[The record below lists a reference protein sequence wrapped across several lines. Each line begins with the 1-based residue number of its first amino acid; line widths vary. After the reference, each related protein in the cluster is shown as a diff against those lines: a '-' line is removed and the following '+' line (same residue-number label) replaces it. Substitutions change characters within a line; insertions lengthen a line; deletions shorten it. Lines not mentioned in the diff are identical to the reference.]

1 MSHKTAAGLKVVT
14 TDNSTEV
21 GGADDT
27 CSAAANISPTKGV
40 LSLKEVDAPSGLS
53 VARPRVAPNI
63 ETG

>member
-1 MSHKTAAGLKVVT
+1 MSHRTAAGLKVVT
-14 TDNSTEV
+14 TENSTEV
-21 GGADDT
+21 GAADGA
-27 CSAAANISPTKGV
+27 CSDAANTSPTKGV